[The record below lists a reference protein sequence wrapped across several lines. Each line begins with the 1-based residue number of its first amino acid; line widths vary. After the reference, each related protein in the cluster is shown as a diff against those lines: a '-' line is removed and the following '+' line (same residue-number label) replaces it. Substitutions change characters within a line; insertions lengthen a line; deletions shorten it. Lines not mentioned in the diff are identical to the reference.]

1 MNDPVAALRQAL
13 AGRYVIERELGQGG
27 MATVY
32 LAQDVR
38 HDRRVALK
46 VVRPDLAAI
55 LGGERF
61 LAEIKTTANLQHP
74 HILSLFD
81 SGEAGGLV
89 WYVMPYVDGESLRD
103 RLRREKQ
110 LPVEEAVRIA
120 REVADALQH
129 AHGHGI
135 VHRDIKPENILL
147 HGGHALVADFG
158 IALAASRSEGGARM
172 TETGMS
178 LGTPQY
184 MAPEQAMG
192 EREIS
197 PRADVYALGCVLY
210 EMLVGEPPFTGP
222 TAQAIV
228 AKVMT
233 AEPPSPAAVRRTV
246 PPEVDAAVL
255 QALEKLPADRFASA
269 AEFAAALVG
278 GAATVR
284 RPAGRSSRR
293 PVVPPVRPI
302 HGAIGVAALALAA
315 LLGWLARRPPA
326 LPEPTRVRVVMTPD
340 SNAPAAAHECC
351 SPAVE
356 ISPDGRY
363 IAYIAR
369 LGGVLAVYVRDRDG
383 FEPRVVYPEGAK
395 APFFSPDGERMGL
408 VGGVTGTVSSRT
420 MLVTGSIEGHSWSP
434 VTAFP
439 GTDPTGIAWAS
450 DGTIVLA
457 DLTTTG
463 LMRVPAEGGAPEVF
477 TRPDTAA
484 GEERHLAPHFVPE
497 VNGILFTIWMRAG
510 GPAEARIALASLADG
525 RVRVIGRG
533 LRPQYTR
540 AGYLVSATPDGAILA
555 QRMDLR
561 SGTADGAPI
570 RIAEGVSVRGQWTAD
585 YAVSREGTL
594 VYDVG
599 HAEATVN
606 LVGLSGET
614 RHVPLDVEGVRHWD
628 NPRFSPDGRYVVA
641 AGQVEGI
648 HQAFVLDLERG
659 TSLRHTFEGNTE
671 FIDWTPDG
679 RRLVFVKAGTKL
691 AEQAAD
697 RSGSERIVWEGDG
710 SILGRV
716 SVRGD
721 WIAVGRSAPG
731 QGGTGSDILV
741 LRRDSAAPRT
751 YLATRFEEVAPTIS
765 PDGRW
770 LAYVSNETGRPEVYV
785 GAFPDAAAGRRL
797 VSTRG
802 GAEPQWSADGRTLYY
817 RARGGV
823 LVAHEVQAAPE
834 LLVGPARQ
842 LFAAIY
848 DESGDAADYDVHP
861 DDDRFVMVTTRPVG
875 SRLVWILNAVP
886 AR

>member
-1 MNDPVAALRQAL
+1 MTDPVAALRQAL
-13 AGRYVIERELGQGG
+13 AGRYVIDRELGQGG

-32 LAQDVR
+32 LAHDVR
-38 HDRRVALK
+38 HDRKVALK

-81 SGEAGGLV
+81 SGESGGLV
-89 WYVMPYVDGESLRD
+89 WYVMPFVDGESLRD

-120 REVADALQH
+120 REVADALHH

-158 IALAASRSEGGARM
+158 IALAASRSEGGSRM

-197 PRADVYALGCVLY
+197 PKADVYALGCVLY

-233 AEPPSPAAVRRTV
+233 AEAPSPAAVRRTV
-246 PPEVDAAVL
+246 PAEVDAAVL

-269 AEFAAALVG
+269 ADFADALVG
-278 GAATVR
+278 K
-284 RPAGRSSRR
+284 GRTLRR
-293 PVVPPVRPI
+293 PVSPSPRRGGPWGWAL
-302 HGAIGVAALALAA
+302 GAACLALGA
-315 LLGWLARRPPA
+315 LLGWLARRPPS
-326 LPEPTRVRVVMTPD
+326 LPAPPRVRVVMRPD
-340 SNAPAAAHECC
+340 SGAPAAAHECC
-351 SPAVE
+351 SSAIE

-363 IAYIAR
+363 IAYVAR
-369 LGGVLAVYVRDRDG
+369 LGGVLSVYVRDRDG
-383 FEPRVVYPEGAK
+383 FEPRAVYGDGAK

-408 VGGVTGTVSSRT
+408 VGGVTSTVATRT

-434 VTAFP
+434 VTPFP
-439 GTDPTGIAWAS
+439 GVDPTGIAWAS

-457 DLTTTG
+457 DLVTTG
-463 LMRVPAEGGAPEVF
+463 LMRVPAEGGAPQVF
-477 TRPDTAA
+477 TTPDTAA
-484 GEERHLAPHFVPE
+484 GEERHVAPHFVPE
-497 VNGILFTIWMRAG
+497 VNGILFTIWMRSG
-510 GPAEARIALASLADG
+510 GPAEARIGLASLADG

-555 QRMDLR
+555 QRMDLTT
-561 SGTADGAPI
+561 GKADGAPL

-599 HAEATVN
+599 HAEATVD
-606 LVGLSGET
+606 LVGLDGT
-614 RHVPLDVEGVRHWD
+614 ARHVPLDVEGVRHWD
-628 NPRFSPDGRYVVA
+628 NPRFSPDGRYVVV

-659 TSLRHTFEGNTE
+659 TGLRHTFEGNTE
-671 FIDWTPDG
+671 FADWTPDG
-679 RRLVFVKAGTKL
+679 RRLVFVKANTKL

-710 SILGRV
+710 GTIGRV

-721 WIAVGRSAPG
+721 WIALGHTPKGRG
-731 QGGTGSDILV
+731 ETGSDIVV
-741 LRRDSAAPRT
+741 LRRDSAAPRP
-751 YLATRFEEVAPTIS
+751 YLATRFEEVAPIIS

-802 GAEPQWSADGRTLYY
+802 GAEPQWSGNGRTLYY
-817 RARGGV
+817 RTRGGV
-823 LVAHEVQAAPE
+823 LVAHDVQSAPE
-834 LLVGPARQ
+834 LTIGPARQ
-842 LFAAIY
+842 LYSAIY
-848 DESGDAADYDVHP
+848 DESGDGADFDIHP
-861 DDDRFVMVTTRPVG
+861 EVDRFVMVTTRPVG
-875 SRLVWILNAVP
+875 SRLVWVLNAVP
-886 AR
+886 GR